1 MDFGPKEA
9 LEKLRKFCAYQERS
23 HEDVVQKMWELEIPE
38 DWRDDIVLSLMQE
51 NFLNEERFARTYA
64 RGKFNIKKWGK
75 VKITQGLKRHRVSKQ
90 CIKLGLSEID
100 EDKYIEVL
108 KDTIEEK
115 RSKLKEKNPWKRR
128 SAIYRFAMQ
137 RGFETSLINEFINEK

>member
-23 HEDVVQKMWELEIPE
+23 HEDVVQKMWTLEIPD